1 MKLRG
6 WALVTGGS
14 AGIGLEVARGL
25 LRRGYSL
32 ILVSRSPQKLRNAKY
47 ELSRELQ
54 KSDERQITVHTA
66 DLAEP
71 TAADE
76 LYAWVQSRK
85 FEVEVLVNSAGM
97 YLCEETLG
105 IPRES
110 VEAILSL
117 NIRAL
122 TTLTLLFARDMAQ
135 RGGGRIVNISS
146 YAVYMRYGYLSL
158 YGATKAYVRNF
169 SVGLSREVR
178 KQGVTITTVAPS
190 GVDTGLLGLSEK
202 KARLARWTGF
212 MMSPVRCGRIIVRAA
227 MRGRR
232 YIVPGWHNYLMI
244 PFLGLVRPL
253 ATKVMVDNTATEHAA
268 KD

>member
-14 AGIGLEVARGL
+14 AGIGLEVSRGL
-25 LRRGYSL
+25 LRKGYSL
-32 ILVSRSPQKLRNAKY
+32 ILVSRSPQKLKNAKY

-54 KSDERQITVHTA
+54 KSDERQITIHTA

-71 TAADE
+71 SAADN

-85 FEVEVLVNSAGM
+85 FVVEMLVNDAGM
-97 YLCEETLG
+97 YICDEALNVS
-105 IPRES
+105 RER

-122 TTLTLLFARDMAQ
+122 TTLSLLFAREMAE
-135 RGGGRIVNISS
+135 RGRGRIVNISS
-146 YAVYMRYGYLSL
+146 YSVYMRYAGLSL

-169 SVGLSREVR
+169 SVALSREVR
-178 KQGVTITTVAPS
+178 SKGVKITTVAPS
-190 GVDTGLLGLSEK
+190 GVDTGLLGLPPST
-202 KARLARWTGF
+202 ARLARITGF
-212 MMSPVRCGRIIVRAA
+212 MMGPARCGRIIVRAA

-232 YIVPGWHNYLMI
+232 YIVPGWHNYLVI
-244 PFLGLVRPL
+244 PFLGLLRPVM
-253 ATKVMVDNTATEHAA
+253 TKVMLKNTATEHA
-268 KD
+268 KL

>member
-14 AGIGLEVARGL
+14 AGIGLEVSRGL
-25 LRRGYSL
+25 LRKGYSL
-32 ILVSRSPQKLRNAKY
+32 ILVSRSPQKLKNAKY

-54 KSDERQITVHTA
+54 KSDERQITIHTA

-71 TAADE
+71 SAADN

-85 FEVEVLVNSAGM
+85 FVVEMLVNDAGM
-97 YLCEETLG
+97 YICDEALNVS
-105 IPRES
+105 RER

-122 TTLTLLFARDMAQ
+122 TTLSLLFAREMAE
-135 RGGGRIVNISS
+135 RGRGRIVNISS
-146 YAVYMRYGYLSL
+146 YSVYMRYAGLSL

-169 SVGLSREVR
+169 SVALSREVR
-178 KQGVTITTVAPS
+178 SKGVKITTVAPS
-190 GVDTGLLGLSEK
+190 GVDTGLLGLPHST
-202 KARLARWTGF
+202 ARLARITGF
-212 MMSPVRCGRIIVRAA
+212 MMGPARCGRIIVRAA

-232 YIVPGWHNYLMI
+232 YIVPGWHNYLVI
-244 PFLGLVRPL
+244 PFLGLLRPVM
-253 ATKVMVDNTATEHAA
+253 TKVMLKNTATEHA
-268 KD
+268 KL

>member
-1 MKLRG
+1 MKYRG

-14 AGIGLEVARGL
+14 AGIGMEIARGL

-32 ILVSRSPQKLRNAKY
+32 ILVSRSPQKLKNAKY

-54 KSDERQITVHTA
+54 KSDERQITIHTA

-71 TAADE
+71 SAADD

-85 FEVEVLVNSAGM
+85 FEVEMLVNDAGM
-97 YLCEETLG
+97 YLCEETLN
-105 IPRES
+105 IPREK

-122 TTLTLLFARDMAQ
+122 TTLTLLFAREMAE
-135 RGGGRIVNISS
+135 RGRGHIVNISS
-146 YAVYMRYGYLSL
+146 YSVYMRYGYLSI

-178 KQGVTITTVAPS
+178 KYGVKITTAAPS
-190 GVDTGLLGLSEK
+190 GVDTGLLGLSPAK
-202 KARLARWTGF
+202 SRLARWTGF
-212 MMSPVRCGRIIVRAA
+212 LMSPSRCGRIIVRAA
-227 MRGRR
+227 MNGRR
-232 YIVPGWHNYLMI
+232 YIVPGWHNYLLI

-268 KD
+268 N

>member
-32 ILVSRSPQKLRNAKY
+32 ILVSRSPQKLKNAKY

-71 TAADE
+71 AAADE
-76 LYAWVQSRK
+76 LYAWVKSRK
-85 FEVEVLVNSAGM
+85 FEVEMLVNSAGM

-105 IPRES
+105 IPRERL
-110 VEAILSL
+110 EAILSL

-122 TTLTLLFARDMAQ
+122 TTLTLLFARDMAA
-135 RGGGRIVNISS
+135 RGSGRIVNLSS
-146 YAVYMRYGYLSL
+146 YSVYMRYGYLSL

-169 SVGLSREVR
+169 SVGLSRELR
-178 KQGVTITTVAPS
+178 GTGVKITTVAPS
-190 GVDTGLLGLSEK
+190 GVDTGLLGLPRRTAK
-202 KARLARWTGF
+202 LARFTGF
-212 MMSPVRCGRIIVRAA
+212 LMSPARCGRIIVRAA

-232 YIVPGWHNYLMI
+232 YIVPGWHNYLII
-244 PFLGLVRPL
+244 PFLGLLRPII
-253 ATKVMVDNTATEHAA
+253 TRIMVKNTATEHA
-268 KD
+268 KL